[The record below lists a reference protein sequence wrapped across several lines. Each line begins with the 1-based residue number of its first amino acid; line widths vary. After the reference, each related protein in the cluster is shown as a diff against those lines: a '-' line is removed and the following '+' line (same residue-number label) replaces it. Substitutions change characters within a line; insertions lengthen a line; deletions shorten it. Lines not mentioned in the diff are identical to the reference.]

1 MITLVHV
8 EDSLSGR
15 TRGDLLG
22 FLSQPAP
29 RLPRHDRFAI
39 QGAFGSASL
48 VVHLIAAATLV
59 TLATIPRA
67 PTPTAAIRDAI
78 GPVPLRFVFLP
89 KSDSEHGSAGGG
101 GGGNR
106 QPGPIPRAQA
116 KGPDALTV
124 PVARSIAASSRPI
137 DAAPPVQAVA
147 VDAMPLASGLTFQ
160 VGLPDAGPAS
170 GSSQG
175 PGSGGGVGTG
185 TGTGIGSGRGPG
197 IGPGSGGGIGGG
209 IYRPGGGVTG
219 PTIIREV
226 RPTYTPEAMRAKTQG
241 LVLLDVVVQRDG
253 IPGDIRIV
261 RSLDPDLDL
270 QAIAAIRAWRFNPGR
285 LNGVAV
291 DVLVTIELNFR
302 IY

>member
-1 MITLVHV
+1 
-8 EDSLSGR
+8 
-15 TRGDLLG
+15 
-22 FLSQPAP
+22 
-29 RLPRHDRFAI
+29 LPNHDRLAM
-39 QGAFGSASL
+39 QGAFGSVSL
-48 VVHLIAAATLV
+48 GVHLIVAATLI

-67 PTPTAAIRDAI
+67 PMPPAAIRDSIDA
-78 GPVPLRFVFLP
+78 VPLRFVFLP
-89 KSDSEHGSAGGG
+89 KSDSGIGSAGGG

-116 KGPDALTV
+116 KGLDAVTL
-124 PVARSIAASSRPI
+124 PVARPVRSAARPV
-137 DAAPPVQAVA
+137 DAVQPIQAVA
-147 VDAMPLASGLTFQ
+147 IDAVPLSSGPAIQ
-160 VGLPDAGPAS
+160 VGLPDGLLAA
-170 GSSQG
+170 GSSRG

-197 IGPGSGGGIGGG
+197 IGLGSGGGTGGG
-209 IYRPGGGVTG
+209 VYRPGGGVTA

-226 RPTYTPEAMRAKTQG
+226 RPTYTPEAMRGKTQG

-253 IPGDIRIV
+253 TPGNIEVV
-261 RSLDPDLDL
+261 RSLDPGLDL
-270 QAIAAIRAWRFNPGR
+270 QAIAAIRGWRFNPGR

>member
-8 EDSLSGR
+8 ERSYSERSLPGPAQ
-15 TRGDLLG
+15 

-29 RLPRHDRFAI
+29 RLPRHDRITI

-48 VVHLIAAATLV
+48 LVHVIATATLIA
-59 TLATIPRA
+59 LATIPRA
-67 PTPTAAIRDAI
+67 PLPSVTIAKRIDPI
-78 GPVPLRFVFLP
+78 PLQFVFLP
-89 KSDSEHGSAGGG
+89 KSDPRSGAGGG
-101 GGGNR
+101 GGGSR
-106 QPGPIPRAQA
+106 QPGPIQRAQA

-137 DAAPPVQAVA
+137 DAAPPIQAVA

-197 IGPGSGGGIGGG
+197 IGPGSGGGTSGGV
-209 IYRPGGGVTG
+209 YRPGAGVTT
-219 PTIIREV
+219 PKVVREV
-226 RPTYTPEAMRAKTQG
+226 RPTYTQEAMRAKIQG

-253 IPGDIRIV
+253 TPGDIRIV
-261 RSLDPDLDL
+261 RSLDPGLDL

-285 LNGVAV
+285 LKGVAV